1 MITFL
6 LSLAFAADLSVDQGV
21 VTVDGKR
28 WEGGSPV
35 LAAVEQGGQIYLL
48 RSDER
53 LELWSLEGTKL
64 GELPLSGAVGLF
76 SAGGRVWVE
85 QREIRAIPLDSRSFS
100 GTPGPVVTGGTTTA
114 PAAPVAESALVL
126 HVHSGIAEI
135 DGRRETGAELR
146 FLGSRGE
153 GGQREVGRGRVVEVG
168 EKTSKVELD
177 RGSVVAE
184 GDRAEKERQE
194 RSHYPV
200 APPRHALVEL
210 GVILRPF
217 LALDKLGVGSANVAW
232 ATLVFE
238 KPWYLS
244 AQLAPL
250 AVGGVT
256 SGPAVTIAGTVSGG
270 YETQYFSVG
279 LGGGGSSLG
288 PTALSSDA
296 RELAD
301 PKDIPA
307 GVLTITQE
315 ARLGARDGLHVS
327 VRNFFL
333 LVPAF
338 SCNWGGYSYYYD
350 ASNNE
355 EASCTKKG
363 QEFTYG
369 GIALD
374 LQVPVGIRTDIVGS
388 FTTTGTG
395 VLAAEGG
402 VSTWLRGNGDK
413 GSLGLRV
420 GAGYG
425 SQQTLFGGRRE
436 LAGPMVSV
444 GIRYRL

>member
-1 MITFL
+1 MIALL
-6 LSLAFAADLSVDQGV
+6 LSMALAAELSVDQGV
-21 VTVDGKR
+21 LVVDGTR
-28 WEGGSPV
+28 WEGGLLV
-35 LAAVEQGGQIYLL
+35 LAAVEHNGQIVVL
-48 RSDER
+48 RADES
-53 LELWSLEGTKL
+53 LELWSLKGEKL
-64 GELPLSGAVGLF
+64 GSMVLPGAGGLF
-76 SAGGRVWVE
+76 VAGGRLWVE
-85 QREIRAIPLDSRSFS
+85 QREVRAIPLDTRSFS
-100 GTPGPVVTGGTTTA
+100 NTPGPVAAPGPTID
-114 PAAPVAESALVL
+114 PAAPATEATSVL
-126 HVHSGIAEI
+126 RVRAGMVEI
-135 DGRRETGAELR
+135 EGRREAGTELR

-153 GGQREVGRGRVVEVG
+153 GGLREVGRGRVVEVG
-168 EKTSKVELD
+168 PSSSTVELD
-177 RGSVVAE
+177 RGSIVQE
-184 GDRAEKERQE
+184 GDRAEKERLE
-194 RSHYPV
+194 RNHYPV
-200 APPRHALVEL
+200 APPRRGLVEL
-210 GVILRPF
+210 GLILRPF

-250 AVGGVT
+250 AIGGVT
-256 SGPAVTIAGTVSGG
+256 AGPAVNIAGTLSGG

-279 LGGGGSSLG
+279 LGGGGSTLG
-288 PTALSSDA
+288 PTALDYDA
-296 RELAD
+296 RELVD
-301 PKDIPA
+301 PDEIPA

-333 LVPAF
+333 LVPSF
-338 SCNWGGYSYYYD
+338 SCIYNDYYYGYTPTD
-350 ASNNE
+350 TE
-355 EASCTKKG
+355 TGCTKKG

-369 GIALD
+369 GIALE
-374 LQVPVGIRTDIVGS
+374 LQIPVGIRTDIVGS
-388 FTTTGTG
+388 FTTTGSG

-425 SQQTLFGGRRE
+425 SQQTLFGGRRA

>member
-1 MITFL
+1 
-6 LSLAFAADLSVDQGV
+6 
-21 VTVDGKR
+21 
-28 WEGGSPV
+28 
-35 LAAVEQGGQIYLL
+35 
-48 RSDER
+48 
-53 LELWSLEGTKL
+53 
-64 GELPLSGAVGLF
+64 
-76 SAGGRVWVE
+76 
-85 QREIRAIPLDSRSFS
+85 
-100 GTPGPVVTGGTTTA
+100 
-114 PAAPVAESALVL
+114 
-126 HVHSGIAEI
+126 
-135 DGRRETGAELR
+135 
-146 FLGSRGE
+146 
-153 GGQREVGRGRVVEVG
+153 
-168 EKTSKVELD
+168 
-177 RGSVVAE
+177 
-184 GDRAEKERQE
+184 
-194 RSHYPV
+194 
-200 APPRHALVEL
+200 VEL
-210 GVILRPF
+210 GLILRPF

-244 AQLAPL
+244 AQLSPL

-256 SGPAVTIAGTVSGG
+256 SGPAVNIAGTVSGG

-279 LGGGGSSLG
+279 LGGGGSTLG
-288 PTALSSDA
+288 PTALNADA
-296 RELAD
+296 RELV
-301 PKDIPA
+301 PPEDIPA

-333 LVPAF
+333 LVPAY
-338 SCNWGGYSYYYD
+338 SCVWNDYYYGYSPTGGE
-350 ASNNE
+350 SG
-355 EASCTKKG
+355 CTQTG

-369 GIALD
+369 GIGLD

-388 FTTTGTG
+388 FTTTGSG

>member
-1 MITFL
+1 MITLL
-6 LSLAFAADLSVDQGV
+6 LSLAFAAELSVDQGV
-21 VTVDGKR
+21 LVVDGKR
-28 WEGGSPV
+28 WEGGLPV
-35 LAAVEQGGQIYLL
+35 VAAVEHNGQIVVL
-48 RSDER
+48 RADEY
-53 LELWSLEGTKL
+53 LELWSLTGEKL
-64 GELPLSGAVGLF
+64 GSLGMPGAGGLF
-76 SAGGRVWVE
+76 VAGGRLWVE
-85 QREIRAIPLDSRSFS
+85 QREVRAIPLDARLFS
-100 GTPGPVVTGGTTTA
+100 STSAPMSVGTMPQA
-114 PAAPVAESALVL
+114 PSPPAVESASVL
-126 HVHSGIAEI
+126 SVRAGVVEVE
-135 DGRRETGAELR
+135 GRREAGTELR

-168 EKTSKVELD
+168 PSSSTVELD
-177 RGSVVAE
+177 RGSVVRV
-184 GDRAEKERQE
+184 GDSAEKERLE
-194 RSHYPV
+194 RNHYPV
-200 APPRHALVEL
+200 APPRHGLVEL
-210 GVILRPF
+210 GLILRPF

-250 AVGGVT
+250 AIGGVT
-256 SGPAVTIAGTVSGG
+256 SGPAVNIAGTVSGG

-279 LGGGGSSLG
+279 LGVGASSLG
-288 PTALSSDA
+288 PTALDSAAS
-296 RELAD
+296 ELVAPD
-301 PKDIPA
+301 KIPA

-333 LVPAF
+333 LVPSYA
-338 SCNWGGYSYYYD
+338 CTYGDYYY
-350 ASNNE
+350 AYAPPTGE
-355 EASCTKKG
+355 TGCTKQG

-388 FTTTGTG
+388 FTTTGSG
-395 VLAAEGG
+395 VLAVEGG